1 MSAIAFIIKKGGKA
15 VSTNLENKQ
24 KLVEEIKE
32 KFSKAKSVVFVS
44 FLGTNVE
51 NETKL
56 RKDIR
61 DSKNEYKVYKNTLL
75 LRALSDM
82 GVEGV
87 EQYLHGSTSVAFNY
101 NDEVTVAKLVSEAQK
116 ENEKLEIKF
125 GILNGKV
132 VDNNY
137 VKALANI
144 PSREALYAQLA
155 FLLKAPVQKL
165 AIGLKA
171 VADKKAE

>member
-1 MSAIAFIIKKGGKA
+1 M
-15 VSTNLENKQ
+15 STNLENKQ

-51 NETKL
+51 DETKL

-75 LRALSDM
+75 LRALNEM
-82 GVEGV
+82 GVDGV
-87 EQYLHGSTSVAFNY
+87 EQYLHGTTSVAIDY
-101 NDEVTVAKLVSEAQK
+101 NDEVTVAKLVSDAK
-116 ENEKLEIKF
+116 KDNEKLAIKF
-125 GILNGKV
+125 GILDGKV
-132 VDNNY
+132 VDEQY
-137 VKALANI
+137 VTKLANI

-171 VADKKAE
+171 VAEKKA